1 MNFVEVHDEGTGDDA
16 RLVGPADWS
25 IPLPDALPG
34 GGHAAA
40 PARRSSPGS
49 GPSTSTSARP
59 STGSRLVPGTGRRGR
74 VPRQRGA
81 APHLAPPT
89 RTSSAI
95 VGSEHR
101 VRPGDI
107 VNLVLPLDKLHL
119 FDGETG
125 LTLAPDVAVVA

>member
-1 MNFVEVHDEGTGDDA
+1 MNFVEVHAEGTGDGRPTRRPG
-16 RLVGPADWS
+16 RLVDPA
-25 IPLPDALPG
+25 PAALPG
-34 GGHAAA
+34 GGDAAGRQDA
-40 PARRSSPGS
+40 RRRLPARAPRH
-49 GPSTSTSARP
+49 
-59 STGSRLVPGTGRRGR
+59 RRGR
-74 VPRQRGA
+74 QRPTGSFQARADVVEYLGNEELLHISA
-81 APHLAPPT
+81 ADQDVVG
-89 RTSSAI
+89 I